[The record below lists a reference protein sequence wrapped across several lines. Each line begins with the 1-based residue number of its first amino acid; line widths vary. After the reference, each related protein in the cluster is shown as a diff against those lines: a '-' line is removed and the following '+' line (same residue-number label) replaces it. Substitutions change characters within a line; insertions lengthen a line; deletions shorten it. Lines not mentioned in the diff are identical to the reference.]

1 MSQMEVNEPEKKKF
15 KMPNVIIIMLS
26 LMLVACLF
34 TYIVPAGQFDTNE
47 EGNMIPGT
55 YGTIEQTPANPL
67 DALNLML
74 DGGVQASTVIVLLLF
89 MGGFFGAIFQLDS
102 IPNIINYLVYKYENI
117 GARWVPLHWQG
128 RTLVP
133 GLNL

>member
-1 MSQMEVNEPEKKKF
+1 MNQKKKF

-47 EGNMIPGT
+47 EGDPIPGT

-67 DALNLML
+67 DALNLIL
-74 DGGVQASTVIVLLLF
+74 DGGMQAGTVIVLLLF

-117 GARWVPLHWQG
+117 GARWVPLHWPG
-128 RTLVP
+128 RILVP
-133 GLNL
+133 G